1 MSLPRILTIMGS
13 GETAPTMVSTHRTL
27 TALLPKPV
35 KAVLLDTPYGFQENA
50 PELATRAV
58 EYFRNSVNV
67 DIAVAGLVRL
77 HDTHIAA
84 DTVQIERGLRA
95 ISDATYIFAGPGSPT
110 YALRQWSGSNVASS
124 IIDKLM
130 NGGIVTFASAAA
142 LTLGKVTV
150 PVYEVYKVGQDVQ
163 RLDGLD
169 VLSAIGI
176 NAAVIPH
183 YDNAEGGNHDTR
195 FCYLGETRLRMFE
208 KMLDDDTYVLGI
220 DEHTG
225 LVIDLD
231 ASVAKVVG
239 NGTVTLRLREDSFTY
254 ETGSTIPL
262 TTLQDPW
269 ELRESEHAGTTQ
281 GTNSNAPGAS
291 GAPSHQKGVGISG
304 ETVEAQPGQVG
315 EGSSKSVESNLAQAG
330 SLEQELQIQ
339 QSAFNDAMTARDA
352 DGAVRACLALE
363 QAIHDWSAD
372 TLQGDIADKARAAV
386 RSMISA
392 LGDAAIGGVRNPR
405 DVVAPYV
412 EAMLAIR
419 ATVRAEK
426 RYDLSDV
433 IRDAFVNIGIEVRD
447 TATGVEWDL

>member
-13 GETAPTMVSTHRTL
+13 GETAPTMVSTHRKL

-84 DTVQIERGLRA
+84 DSVQIERGLRA

-110 YALRQWSGSNVASS
+110 YALRQWSGSAIANS
-124 IIDKLM
+124 IINKLM

-208 KMLDDDTYVLGI
+208 EMLDDDTFVLGI

-225 LVIDLD
+225 LIIDID
-231 ASVAKVVG
+231 AETATVVG
-239 NGTVTLRLREDSFTY
+239 NGTVTLRLREDSYIY
-254 ETGSTIPL
+254 ESGSTLPL
-262 TTLQDPW
+262 GTLQNPW
-269 ELRESEHAGTTQ
+269 LLRSSDSGLLAKLDAHSSDSSVASDSAHTPGVSE
-281 GTNSNAPGAS
+281 AS
-291 GAPSHQKGVGISG
+291 S
-304 ETVEAQPGQVG
+304 QVG
-315 EGSSKSVESNLAQAG
+315 
-330 SLEQELQIQ
+330 SL
-339 QSAFNDAMTARDA
+339 NDALTKHQQEFDDAMKARDA

-363 QAIHDWSAD
+363 QSIHDWSAD
-372 TLQGDIADKARAAV
+372 TLQGDIATKARAAV

-392 LGDAAIGGVRNPR
+392 LGDAAIGGVRDPR

-433 IRDAFVNIGIEVRD
+433 IRDAFVNIGVEVRD
-447 TATGVEWDL
+447 TADGVEWNL

>member
-1 MSLPRILTIMGS
+1 MSIPRILTIMGS
-13 GETAPTMVSTHRTL
+13 GETAPTMVSTHRKL
-27 TALLPKPV
+27 TALLSKPV

-50 PELATRAV
+50 PELAVRAV

-84 DTVQIERGLRA
+84 DPVQVERGLRA
-95 ISDATYIFAGPGSPT
+95 VADAEYLFAGPGSPT
-110 YALRQWSGSNVASS
+110 YALRQWSGSTVAHS
-124 IIDKLM
+124 IMDKLQ

-142 LTLGKVTV
+142 LTLGKATV

-169 VLSAIGI
+169 ILSAIGI

-183 YDNAEGGNHDTR
+183 YDNAEGANHDTR

-208 KMLDDDTYVLGI
+208 NMLDKDTYVLGV

-225 LVIDLD
+225 LVIDID
-231 ASVAKVVG
+231 AESASVVG
-239 NGTVTLRLREDSFTY
+239 NGTVTLRLRDISYTY
-254 ETGSTIPL
+254 ESGSTIPL
-262 TTLQDPW
+262 ATLQNPW
-269 ELRESEHAGTTQ
+269 QLLTGSGTTK
-281 GTNSNAPGAS
+281 GAQDVDTS
-291 GAPSHQKGVGISG
+291 DVRSQSASRSG
-304 ETVEAQPGQVG
+304 EHPGSPLGTANSSQVG
-315 EGSSKSVESNLAQAG
+315 
-330 SLEQELQIQ
+330 SLNHALDKHQQE
-339 QSAFNDAMTARDA
+339 FDEAMKARDA

-372 TLQGDIADKARAAV
+372 TLQSDVADRARAAV
-386 RSMISA
+386 RGMISS
-392 LGDAAIGGVRNPR
+392 LGDAAVSGVRNPR
-405 DVVAPYV
+405 DVVSPYV

-433 IRDAFVNIGIEVRD
+433 IRDAFVNIGVEVRD
-447 TATGVEWDL
+447 TPNGVEWNL

>member
-13 GETAPTMVSTHRTL
+13 GETAPTMVSTHRKL

-58 EYFRNSVNV
+58 DYFRNSVNV
-67 DIAVAGLVRL
+67 DITVAGLVRL

-84 DTVQIERGLRA
+84 DPVQIERGLRA
-95 ISDATYIFAGPGSPT
+95 ISEATYIFAGPGSPT

-124 IIDKLM
+124 IINKLM

-195 FCYLGETRLRMFE
+195 FCYLGESRLRMFE

-231 ASVAKVVG
+231 ADVANVVG
-239 NGTVTLRLREDSFTY
+239 NGTVTIRLRENSYNY
-254 ETGSTIPL
+254 ESGSTIPL
-262 TTLQDPW
+262 SVLQDPW
-269 ELRESEHAGTTQ
+269 LLQESASPNKTLM
-281 GTNSNAPGAS
+281 NSED
-291 GAPSHQKGVGISG
+291 IDD
-304 ETVEAQPGQVG
+304 EAQDVVTSDVRSQSASRDDDHP
-315 EGSSKSVESNLAQAG
+315 G
-330 SLEQELQIQ
+330 SLGDALKIHQ
-339 QSAFNDAMTARDA
+339 QQFDDAMTARDA

>member
-262 TTLQDPW
+262 TTLQNPW
-269 ELRESEHAGTTQ
+269 LLRTSASAES
-281 GTNSNAPGAS
+281 
-291 GAPSHQKGVGISG
+291 SHQKGVGISG

>member
-13 GETAPTMVSTHRTL
+13 GETAPTMVSTHRKL
-27 TALLPKPV
+27 TSMLSKPV

-58 EYFRNSVNV
+58 EYFHTSVNI

-84 DTVQIERGLRA
+84 DPVLVERGLRA
-95 ISDATYIFAGPGSPT
+95 VSDADYLFAGPGSPT
-110 YALRQWSGSNVASS
+110 YALRQWSGSTVAQS
-124 IIDKLM
+124 IINKLQ

-163 RLDGLD
+163 RLEGLD
-169 VLSAIGI
+169 ILSAIGI

-183 YDNAEGGNHDTR
+183 YDNAEGANHDTR
-195 FCYLGETRLRMFE
+195 FCYLGEARLRMFE
-208 KMLDDDTYVLGI
+208 DLLDADTYVLGV

-225 LVIDLD
+225 LIIDID
-231 ASVAKVVG
+231 AETATVVG
-239 NGTVTLRLREDSFTY
+239 NGTVTLRLREQSFTY
-254 ETGSTIPL
+254 ESGSTLPL
-262 TTLQDPW
+262 STLQNPW
-269 ELRESEHAGTTQ
+269 LLQSSDSGLLAKLDAHSSDSSVAIGSAHT
-281 GTNSNAPGAS
+281 PGVSDAS
-291 GAPSHQKGVGISG
+291 GEV
-304 ETVEAQPGQVG
+304 
-315 EGSSKSVESNLAQAG
+315 G
-330 SLEQELQIQ
+330 SLEQALNIHQIQ
-339 QSAFNDAMTARDA
+339 FDEAMKARDA

-372 TLQGDIADKARAAV
+372 TLQGDVAVRARAAV
-386 RSMISA
+386 RSMISG
-392 LGDAAIGGVRNPR
+392 LGDAAVSGVRNPR
-405 DVVAPYV
+405 DVVSPYV

-447 TATGVEWDL
+447 TADGVEWNL

>member
-262 TTLQDPW
+262 TTLQNPW
-269 ELRESEHAGTTQ
+269 LLRTSASAES
-281 GTNSNAPGAS
+281 
-291 GAPSHQKGVGISG
+291 SHQKGVGISG

-386 RSMISA
+386 RSMISV

>member
-13 GETAPTMVSTHRTL
+13 GETAPTMVSTHRKL

-84 DTVQIERGLRA
+84 DPVQIERGLRA
-95 ISDATYIFAGPGSPT
+95 IADATYIFAGPGSPT

-124 IIDKLM
+124 LINKLM
-130 NGGIVTFASAAA
+130 TGGIVTFASAAA
-142 LTLGKVTV
+142 LTLGKATV

-195 FCYLGETRLRMFE
+195 FCYLGETRLLMFE

-231 ASVAKVVG
+231 AEVANVVG
-239 NGTVTLRLREDSFTY
+239 NGTVTLRLRENSYIY
-254 ETGSTIPL
+254 ESGSTIPF
-262 TTLQDPW
+262 TTLQNPW
-269 ELRESEHAGTTQ
+269 DLN
-281 GTNSNAPGAS
+281 NSDSLQGAS
-291 GAPSHQKGVGISG
+291 GTTPNASAGSPHQKDADAS
-304 ETVEAQPGQVG
+304 ERRDEAQDGDAGDVR
-315 EGSSKSVESNLAQAG
+315 SKSASAG
-330 SLEQELQIQ
+330 IERPTSLNDALVTHQ
-339 QSAFNDAMTARDA
+339 QQFDDAMTARDA

-447 TATGVEWDL
+447 TASGVEWDL